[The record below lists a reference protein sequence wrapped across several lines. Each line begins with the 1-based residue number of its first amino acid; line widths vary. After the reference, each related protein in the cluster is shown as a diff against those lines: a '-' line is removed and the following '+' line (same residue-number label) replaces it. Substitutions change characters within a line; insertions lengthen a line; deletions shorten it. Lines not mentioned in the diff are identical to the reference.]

1 MSKVKNLIICIFL
14 AVIVNGFYSHDIFAN
29 EWLDWLNTQ
38 ITVETRYAVGGERQK
53 IDATTGKPVFDAN
66 GNPVMEKTN
75 GFQEIAS
82 DAEAIAELPT
92 NVPLA
97 LRRVNTAVNDVGNVA
112 ANTATGKIS
121 VGEAVDLVGN
131 VKIGKLRDQKEAE
144 NKNNEIA
151 DSVNNLLG
159 GNAENAR
166 ETLKN
171 EVDSTTATLGGSNTN
186 ADGTKRETYVYDEID
201 PNSNNQMQT
210 PEGQIINKNEAAAI
224 IETNSKDIGFDVRNP
239 DLQNGVE
246 VERLTTHEAS
256 HRAGYGEGASSLL
269 GDVAADVWQKENQAN
284 GRTTNTSNDPIMT
297 QANFLAN
304 PANAPTLQAG
314 NDWVGNVLEGETLPA
329 NQAIKDARVNSEFN
343 PERKHPI
350 TGKITKHSG
359 IDFVTTNKNQTIISV
374 ADGIVEKVDY
384 QYNSAKKTGWGNYIL
399 IDNENGYK
407 TRYTHLAELPNLK
420 EGTQVVE
427 GQPIGEIGKSGGATG
442 KHLHFEL
449 LKNNTAIN
457 PKNLK
462 GEYINLGR
470 YNTFDEANK
479 AYKNQDLNKK

>member
-1 MSKVKNLIICIFL
+1 MLKNKFNNLILCLCLIIL
-14 AVIVNGFYSHDIFAN
+14 VLGSSGNPIFA
-29 EWLDWLNTQ
+29 
-38 ITVETRYAVGGERQK
+38 RYFAGSEHQK
-53 IDATTGKPVFDAN
+53 IDTVTGKPVFDAN
-66 GNPVMEKTN
+66 GNPVMERTS
-75 GFQEIAS
+75 GFQEINS
-82 DAEAIAELPT
+82 DLQAIAELPT

-97 LRRVNTAVNDVGNVA
+97 LRRVNTAVGDVGNVA

-144 NKNNEIA
+144 NKNNETA
-151 DSVNNLLG
+151 NSVNNLLG

-166 ETLKN
+166 ETLKT
-171 EVDSTTATLGGSNTN
+171 EVNSTTATLGGSNTN
-186 ADGTKRETYVYDEID
+186 ANGSQRETYVYDEIIA
-201 PNSNNQMQT
+201 PNQT
-210 PEGQIINKNEAAAI
+210 MMTPDGQIINKNETAAI
-224 IETNSKDIGFDVRNP
+224 TETNSKDIGFDVRNP